1 MNPSFLLLGILTG
14 LAGSLAMGGSIGVSF
29 GSGQANADLAFGDSA
44 GVVSQSNW
52 NNAAGNAGSLPNL
65 SDEAGG
71 NSGAGI
77 TWSADEQ
84 WSLGGTPADA
94 NGTLLKGFISE
105 NNDGTDSTIN
115 FTGIPYRSYDLYV
128 YVSHDRSS
136 EDVDLTGPFGTFR
149 LREDDTNISN
159 PVTFQQQVASA
170 NPDTT
175 QQGNYAL
182 FQGLSGGSL
191 SLILSPTGAL
201 GSLDRNA
208 ISGIQIVE
216 AVVIPGLPE
225 VETTGASNVLG
236 TSATLNGNLIDNGDG
251 AAVAALTFYWG
262 TEDEGITSAAWSNSS
277 SVGTQASP
285 GAFSVGLTGLSPNTT
300 YFYRAYASNPVGEN
314 WATTGGSFLTPP
326 LLPQVANL
334 TASDVSG
341 ATAVIGGEVTDTGGE
356 IPSLV
361 IHYGDDDAGTSVWDS
376 QLSLGLATG
385 SSSGE
390 ITGLQP
396 GTTYFFR
403 ASATNMAGT
412 SWATASQ
419 SFLTTVVSLPSVT
432 TSVATGVNGTF
443 AALNGEVLDT
453 GGDVP
458 AVTLFYG
465 TVDGGVD
472 AGSWQFSLPT
482 GNQDGI
488 FSVFAGNLQPNT
500 NYYFRARA
508 ENIAGQS
515 WAPSPQLFTTPVFVA
530 PPVVIN
536 EIHYDE
542 DDKTVRAEF
551 VELHNPGESPVD
563 LSGYYFSKGVEFVFP
578 GGTVLEAGG
587 YLVVAEDPATMVSYF
602 GFSGALGPFANG
614 TTLKNSG
621 EDVVLA
627 DPLGKVVDEVDYKL
641 GFPWPTVGDDMGSP
655 PASPSIELINPFLD
669 NGLGGNWRA
678 SGFPVATTTS
688 GGGGPVTLVSPAMS
702 WSYRKGSTYPSA
714 DAVGKEWWDNGYDEG
729 VDGQWESG
737 VTPIGYGDNDD
748 ATVLDDMQNGYFSVF
763 LRREFTIAP
772 GGIPNALTL
781 GCYHDDGAVVY
792 LNGVEVGRFSVDA
805 GPVAFPPPANFAN
818 GHEASWSSLSIS
830 GTAAYL
836 VEGANVI
843 AIHGINETFGSSDFS
858 IDAELATGTSASGDD
873 FSPTPGAANS
883 SFALNSPPQI
893 RQVDHF
899 PQEPKSGDAVVVSAK
914 ITDPDGVS
922 AVTLEYQ
929 LVEPGDYFCR
939 FLKFST
945 NGNANPDPRF
955 EDPAEWTSVP
965 MSDNGLDGDLL
976 ANDSL
981 FSVTLPATL
990 QSHRRLVR
998 YRISVS
1004 DTPGAGVRVPYPDD
1018 PQPNFAYFVYDGP
1031 PDWSGVIRSGDS
1043 ATTYPGELMSSIP
1056 TYFLLSENEWVDDS
1070 QFGGYSGSEYLWPG
1084 TMVYNGK
1091 VYDHIQYRPRGGVHR
1106 YQYGKN
1112 FWKFDF
1118 PRGHRFEARGRDGKR
1133 YETDWNKLNF
1143 SSIVQQVNFNHR
1155 GEQGL
1160 FEGVGFRFFDLCG
1173 LPSSN
1178 THYNQFYVIDEASE
1192 SGANQYEGDYYGLFL
1207 SIEQLDGQYLDE
1219 HGLPDGNL
1227 YKIEGHA
1234 GSSNNQGPYSVSD
1247 GSDVANFISGYRNST
1262 PTEQWWRDNFDLE
1275 SYFSYRTI
1283 VEGIHHYD
1291 IANGKN
1297 YFYYHNPE
1305 TDKFQVV
1312 PWDLDLTWAN
1322 NMFGTGNHDFKTK
1335 VAQNPAFNTEY
1346 QNRVREIMDLL
1357 YNNDQAHHVIDEN
1370 VRDVWAP
1377 GAPSL
1382 VGADRRLWDNNPRIT
1397 TADRYY
1403 DVAADNEFSGMINV
1417 AKNYVV
1423 SRGSWMES
1431 NLLTQNNQIPATP
1444 VITFTG
1450 AAGYPTNDLL
1460 FTSSSYASATS
1471 FSAMEWR
1478 VAEVY
1483 NSDFPNYL
1491 EGDSFIYEIE
1501 NPTMSGRL
1509 EAFGD
1514 SYLFPV
1520 TATREGCFYRAR
1532 VRHQDSEGRWSH
1544 WSDPVE
1550 FQAASPDV
1558 SFYADSLRISEIHYD
1573 PASAAPAEEASGWVT
1588 SDFEFVELHNLGSQI
1603 VDLTGVRFTK
1613 GIDFDFSDG
1622 TVLAPGGFLV
1632 VVKNLAAFKSRYG
1645 NGRPV
1650 AGEWD
1655 LNDRLSSGENLKLS
1669 LGNGTPIIEFIYGSD
1684 GLWPTEPNGEGYSLT
1699 LERVSATLPA
1709 AHADPLAWRPSGV
1722 IGGTPGEDD
1731 HLDFESWA
1739 ESAGLPEGTLPT
1751 EDPDG
1756 DGLNNLLEYALGSNP
1771 LQPSLEDSP
1780 TASTGTLVI
1789 NGIPGS
1795 YLSLSFNRPSGVA
1808 DLQYVVEFSADLNS
1822 WDGEGA
1828 VRHSRVSNGDGTVL
1842 ETWRA
1847 PTDVESQQ
1855 RWFMRLRVVQ
1865 N

>member
-1 MNPSFLLLGILTG
+1 MKGSLPLFGILTL
-14 LAGSLAMGGSIGVSF
+14 LAGSFAMGGSIGVNF
-29 GSGQANADLAFGDSA
+29 GSGRANADLASGSSA
-44 GVVSQSNW
+44 GVVGQVNW
-52 NNAAGNAGSLPNL
+52 NNAAGNAGSLSGL
-65 SDEAGG
+65 SDDSGA
-71 NSGAGI
+71 NSGAAV

-84 WSLGGTPADA
+84 WSLGGTPADS
-94 NGTLLKGFISE
+94 NGTLLNGFISE
-105 NNDGTDSTIN
+105 NNDGTDSSIN
-115 FTGIPYRSYDLYV
+115 FTGIPYASYDLYV
-128 YVSHDRSS
+128 YMSHDRNT

-149 LREDDTNISN
+149 LHEDDTNISN
-159 PVTFQQQVASA
+159 PVIFQQQVASA

-182 FQGLSGGSL
+182 FSGLSGASL
-191 SLILSPTGAL
+191 SLILSPTGDL
-201 GSLDRNA
+201 GSLERNA

-216 AVVIPGLPE
+216 AIVVPGLPE
-225 VETTGASNVLG
+225 VETGVATDVLA

-251 AAVAALTFYWG
+251 ASEASMTFFWG
-262 TEDEGITSAAWSNSS
+262 TVDEGIKSAAWGNSMAA
-277 SVGTQASP
+277 GTRTSP
-285 GAFSVGLTGLSPNTT
+285 GAFSVALTGLTPNTA
-300 YFYRAYASNPVGEN
+300 YFYRAYASNSEGAD
-314 WATTGGSFLTPP
+314 WAAAGGSFLTPP
-326 LLPQVANL
+326 LLPQVVNL
-334 TASDVSG
+334 AAGSVTG
-341 ATAVIGGEVTDTGGE
+341 TTAVIGGEVTDTGGE
-356 IPSLV
+356 VPSLV
-361 IHYGDDDAGTSVWDS
+361 IYYGDDDGGTGAWDS
-376 QLSLGLATG
+376 QLSLGMVTG
-385 SSSGE
+385 ISSGE
-390 ITGLQP
+390 ISGLQP
-396 GTTYFFR
+396 GVSYFFR
-403 ASATNMAGT
+403 AAATNSAGT
-412 SWATASQ
+412 NWVTQ
-419 SFLTTVVSLPSVT
+419 SNSFTTIAVTLPSVS

-443 AALNGEVLDT
+443 ATLNGEVIDT

-458 AVTLFYG
+458 AVTFFYG
-465 TVDGGVD
+465 TADGGVD
-472 AGSWQFSLPT
+472 AGAWQFSLPA
-482 GNQDGI
+482 GDQSGS
-488 FSVFAGNLQPNT
+488 FSRFAGNLQPNT
-500 NYYFRARA
+500 NYYYRVRAG
-508 ENIAGQS
+508 NVAGQS
-515 WAPSPQLFTTPVFVA
+515 WAPSSQQFTTPVFVA
-530 PPVVIN
+530 PSVVIN

-551 VELHNPGESPVD
+551 IELHNPGESPVD
-563 LSGYYFSKGVEFVFP
+563 LTGYYFSKGIDFVFP
-578 GGTVLEAGG
+578 AGSVLAAGG
-587 YLVVAEDPATMVSYF
+587 YLVVAEDPATMVSHF
-602 GFSGALGPFANG
+602 GYSGALGPFANR

-621 EDVVLA
+621 EEVVLA
-627 DPLGKVVDEVDYKL
+627 DPLGNVVDEVDYKL
-641 GFPWPTVGDDMGSP
+641 GFPWPTVGDEMGSP
-655 PASPSIELINPFLD
+655 LASPSIELINPLLD
-669 NGLGGNWRA
+669 NGLGGSWRA

-702 WSYRKGSTYPSA
+702 WSYRKGTGYPAA
-714 DAVGKEWWDNGYDEG
+714 DATGKEWWDNDYDES
-729 VDGQWESG
+729 VDGQWEIG
-737 VTPIGYGDNDD
+737 TTPIGYGDNDD
-748 ATVLDDMQNGYFSVF
+748 ATVLGDMQNGYLSVF
-763 LRREFTIAP
+763 LRKEFTIAP
-772 GGIPNALTL
+772 DGIPNALTL

-792 LNGVEVGRFSVDA
+792 INGVEVGRFSVDA

-830 GTAAYL
+830 GAAAYL
-836 VEGANVI
+836 VQGTNVI

-858 IDAELATGTSASGDD
+858 IDAELATGTTASGDD

-899 PQEPKSGDAVVVSAK
+899 PKEPKSGEAVVVSAK
-914 ITDPDGVS
+914 VTDPDGVL
-922 AVTLEYQ
+922 AVSLEYQ
-929 LVEPGDYFCR
+929 IVEPGDYFCQ

-955 EDPAEWTSVP
+955 EDPAEWTSIA
-965 MSDNGLDGDLL
+965 MTDDGSGGDSL

-981 FSVTLPATL
+981 FSVTLPSVL
-990 QSHRRLVR
+990 QSHRRLIR
-998 YRISVS
+998 YRISVR
-1004 DTPGAGVRVPYPDD
+1004 DPPGAEVKVPYLDD
-1018 PQPNFAYFVYDGP
+1018 PQPNFAYFVYDGTP
-1031 PDWSGVIRSGDS
+1031 EWSGVIRPGDS
-1043 ATTYPGELMSSIP
+1043 PVTYPGDLMSSIP
-1056 TYFLLSENEWVDDS
+1056 TYFLLSKNEWVDDS

-1084 TMVYNGK
+1084 TMVYDGK

-1133 YETDWNKLNF
+1133 YQTDWNKLNF

-1173 LPSSN
+1173 LPASN
-1178 THYNQFYVIDEASE
+1178 THYNQFFVIDESSE

-1207 SIEQLDGQYLDE
+1207 SIEQLDGQYLEE

-1227 YKIEGHA
+1227 YKIEGYS
-1234 GSSNNQGPYSVSD
+1234 GSSNNQGAYSVSN
-1247 GSDVANFISGYRNST
+1247 GLDVASFISGYRNST
-1262 PTEQWWRDNFDLE
+1262 PTEQWWRDNLDLE

-1335 VAQNPAFNTEY
+1335 VAQNPAFNTDY

-1370 VRDVWAP
+1370 VRDVWTP

-1397 TADRYY
+1397 TKDRYY
-1403 DVAADNEFSGMINV
+1403 DVASDNEFSGMIDV

-1423 SRGSWMES
+1423 SRGSWMQS
-1431 NLLTQNNQIPATP
+1431 NLLTQEGQIPTTP

-1450 AAGYPTNDLL
+1450 TAGYPTNDLR
-1460 FTSSSYASATS
+1460 FTSSGYSSATS

-1478 VAEVY
+1478 VAEIY
-1483 NSDFPNYL
+1483 NSDFPNYVS
-1491 EGDSFIYEIE
+1491 GDPFIYEIE

-1509 EAFGD
+1509 ETFGD

-1520 TATREGCFYRAR
+1520 TATRDGCFYRAR
-1532 VRHQDSEGRWSH
+1532 VRHQDSAGRWSH
-1544 WSDPVE
+1544 WSAPVE

-1573 PASAAPAEEASGWVT
+1573 PASATPAEEANGWVT
-1588 SDFEFVELHNLGSQI
+1588 SDFEFIELHNLGSQ
-1603 VDLTGVRFTK
+1603 VVELTGVRFTK
-1613 GIDFDFSDG
+1613 GVDFDFPNG
-1622 TVLAPGGFLV
+1622 AMLAPGGFVV
-1632 VVKNLAAFKSRYG
+1632 VVKKLAAFESRYG
-1645 NGRPV
+1645 NGKPV

-1655 LNDRLSSGENLKLS
+1655 PNDRLSSGENLKVS
-1669 LGNGTPIIEFIYGSD
+1669 LGNGTAIIEFVYGSD
-1684 GLWPTEPNGEGYSLT
+1684 GLWPTEPNGGGYSLT
-1699 LERVSATLPA
+1699 LDRVSESLPA
-1709 AHADPLAWRPSGV
+1709 SHAEPLSWRASSV

-1731 HLDFESWA
+1731 RLDFESWA
-1739 ESAGLPEGTLPT
+1739 ESIGLPEGALATD
-1751 EDPDG
+1751 DPDG

-1780 TASTGTLVI
+1780 TASTGTLVVD
-1789 NGIPGS
+1789 GISGN
-1795 YLSLSFNRPSGVA
+1795 YLSLSFNRPPGAS
-1808 DLQYVVEFSADLNS
+1808 DLQYVVEFSSDLDG

-1828 VRHSRVSNGDGTVL
+1828 VYHSRISNGDGTVH

-1847 PTDVESQQ
+1847 KGAVASQE
-1855 RWFMRLRVVQ
+1855 RWFMRLRVIQ